1 MEHVTIQGSTSPG
14 AVLAGTTGFAE
25 GSTKLT
31 ITASGSQALPE
42 PLALNPNA
50 LGTVPS
56 GRYTG
61 NRPDA
66 ISVSSEVASSSVYY
80 LGQDATLRDVGV
92 PYRMDG
98 LTVGGA
104 GAQATL
110 TVEAGVEVRVTLQN
124 VRVRYAGGDCQC
136 SSYGCN
142 YLAGSFS
149 VSSAIL
155 LFNQPTAA
163 FITGSRVEY
172 SAGHGIL
179 RGWSGASDVSFL
191 GSNTFADVAGC
202 TETTPRDVEGRCPA
216 NPPCPKSP

>member
-1 MEHVTIQGSTSPG
+1 VDHVTIQGSTSPG

-25 GSTKLT
+25 GSTELT

-61 NRPDA
+61 NRSDA
-66 ISVSSEVASSSVYY
+66 IYVSSEVASSSVYY

-104 GAQATL
+104 SAQATL
-110 TVEAGVEVRVTLQN
+110 TVEAGVEVRVTQAKTIEIYDGRSALAAVGTSARPVIFTSARATPASGDWTGLRFGGLNARDTLQQG
-124 VRVRYAGGDCQC
+124 RADASTGRGGPADQ
-136 SSYGCN
+136 
-142 YLAGSFS
+142 GSGDG
-149 VSSAIL
+149 V
-155 LFNQPTAA
+155 
-163 FITGSRVEY
+163 
-172 SAGHGIL
+172 
-179 RGWSGASDVSFL
+179 
-191 GSNTFADVAGC
+191 
-202 TETTPRDVEGRCPA
+202 
-216 NPPCPKSP
+216 